1 MAADTVATTE
11 VEADMAVVE
20 AVTVEDTE
28 ADTVRKRTMAVFPL
42 EKTMETSA
50 FLQVVEAVATGQVTE
65 DEGVEDTSS
74 DTKLS
79 SSKQTVFFLEYTSL
93 LSAINSSTILLLY
106 DRHRLPIGTLAH
118 AFH

>member
-1 MAADTVATTE
+1 MAITE
-11 VEADMAVVE
+11 EEADMAVEE

-50 FLQVVEAVATGQVTE
+50 VLRVVEAVATGRVTG
-65 DEGVEDTSS
+65 DEGEEDTSS

-79 SSKQTVFFLEYTSL
+79 SSKQTVFFLE
-93 LSAINSSTILLLY
+93 
-106 DRHRLPIGTLAH
+106 
-118 AFH
+118 